1 MLGFLLWKDQ
11 VSEYFLILLWCD
23 QAKLLHLE
31 NLVFRRYRGTIE
43 NGRNELEDR
52 EDNVHR
58 GSEDLESN
66 ERKR

>member
-1 MLGFLLWKDQ
+1 M
-11 VSEYFLILLWCD
+11 
-23 QAKLLHLE
+23 LHLE

-43 NGRNELEDR
+43 NWRNELEDCG
-52 EDNVHR
+52 DNVHR